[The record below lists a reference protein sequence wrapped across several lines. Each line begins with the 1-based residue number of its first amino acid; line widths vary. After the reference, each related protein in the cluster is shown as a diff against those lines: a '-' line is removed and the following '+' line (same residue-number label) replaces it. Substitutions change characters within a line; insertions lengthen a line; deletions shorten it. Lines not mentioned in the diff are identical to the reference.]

1 AYPTGLPQAVSALL
15 PDALQIDAMEDL
27 GEDLGKAKA
36 GSTLKSL
43 LDLIMGPIVEAHA
56 ELATAMQTVQ
66 NILSTG
72 GKSRSGHLKT
82 FDQGATQALA
92 DFYPGLAIE
101 LGLQTVEVKEFFKAG
116 SLNVRDVETGDR
128 RTFDQLGS
136 GSQRAIQM

>member
-1 AYPTGLPQAVSALL
+1 MSALL

-56 ELATAMQTVQ
+56 ELATAMETVQ
-66 NILSTG
+66 NILSTE

-92 DFYPGLAIE
+92 DFFPGLAIE

-116 SLNVRDVETGDR
+116 SLNVTDVETGDR
-128 RTFDQLGS
+128 RAFDQLGS
-136 GSQRAIQM
+136 GHNVRSRWH

>member
-1 AYPTGLPQAVSALL
+1 AAIAPFCKTGSMWIRVVCTASGARGITCEVFDVEKYSGEGLPQTWRAYPTGLPQAVSALL

-82 FDQGATQALA
+82 FDQGATQA
-92 DFYPGLAIE
+92 
-101 LGLQTVEVKEFFKAG
+101 
-116 SLNVRDVETGDR
+116 
-128 RTFDQLGS
+128 
-136 GSQRAIQM
+136 